1 VSTAVIL
8 VAAGSGLRLGSSR
21 PKAFVPV
28 AGKSLLQHSID
39 TLGHWDVP
47 FTLVIVVPE
56 GWVEPARAAAAS
68 LGHTLVVTGGAT
80 RTQSVRNGLAALPE
94 GTTTVLIH
102 DAARP
107 LMPLDVFDRVR
118 DAVVAGASA
127 VIPCVA
133 VVDTLVTRDPHSGRT
148 EGGVDR
154 EALGAVQTPQGFDAA
169 LLVAVYRQ
177 AVGDFTDDAALMRDA
192 GYEVTAID
200 GDPHGFKITFV
211 EDLQRASA
219 LLGADTA
226 PRVGTALDVHA
237 FDDTAPL
244 RLAGLVWPGEK
255 GLAGH
260 SDGDV
265 AVHAIVDALLQAAS
279 LGDLGTHFGTDRVE
293 FQGANSTVFLEHA
306 LVLVREAGFEVSSV
320 GVQIIGNS
328 PKVGPRRREAEGVL
342 AALVGAPVAV
352 SATTSDALG
361 FTGRGEG
368 IAALATVVLSGH

>member
-1 VSTAVIL
+1 MSTAVLL
-8 VAAGSGLRLGSSR
+8 VAGGSGLRFGSNL

-28 AGKSLLQHSID
+28 AGKTLLQHSID
-39 TLGHWDVP
+39 TLGHWEIP
-47 FTLVIVVPE
+47 FTLVVVVPE

-68 LGHTLVVTGGAT
+68 LDHTLVVTGGAT
-80 RTQSVRNGLAALPE
+80 RTQSVRHGLAALPE
-94 GTTTVLIH
+94 GTTIVLIH

-107 LMPLDVFDRVR
+107 LMPLAVFDRVR
-118 DAVVAGASA
+118 DAVVAGAVA

-133 VVDTLVTRDPHSGRT
+133 VVDTLVTRDRETGAT
-148 EGGVDR
+148 VGGVDR
-154 EALGAVQTPQGFDAA
+154 EVLGAVQTPQGFDAA
-169 LLVAVYRQ
+169 LLGDVYRQ
-177 AVGDFTDDAALMRDA
+177 ATGDFTDDAALMRDA

-200 GDPHGFKITFV
+200 GDPHGFKITFA
-211 EDLQRASA
+211 EDLHRARA
-219 LLGADTA
+219 LLGTHTA

-279 LGDLGTHFGTDRVE
+279 LGDLGNHFGTDRVE

-306 LVLVREAGFEVSSV
+306 LALVRAAGFEVSSV

-342 AALVGAPVAV
+342 TALVGAPVAV

-368 IAALATVVLSGH
+368 IAALATVVLSEH

>member
-1 VSTAVIL
+1 MSTAVLL
-8 VAAGSGLRLGSSR
+8 VAGGSGLRFGSSL

-28 AGKSLLQHSID
+28 AGKTLLQHSID
-39 TLGHWDVP
+39 TLGHWEIP
-47 FTLVIVVPE
+47 FTLVVVVPE

-68 LGHTLVVTGGAT
+68 LEHTLVVTGGAT
-80 RTQSVRNGLAALPE
+80 RTQSVRHGLAALPE
-94 GTTTVLIH
+94 GTTIVLIH

-107 LMPLDVFDRVR
+107 LMPLAVFDRVR
-118 DAVVAGASA
+118 DAVVAGAVA

-133 VVDTLVTRDPHSGRT
+133 VVDTLVTRDRETGAT
-148 EGGVDR
+148 VGGVDR
-154 EALGAVQTPQGFDAA
+154 EVLGAVQTPQGFDAA
-169 LLVAVYRQ
+169 LLGDVYRQ
-177 AVGDFTDDAALMRDA
+177 ATGDFTDDAALMRDA

-200 GDPHGFKITFV
+200 GDPHGFKITFA
-211 EDLQRASA
+211 EDLHRARA
-219 LLGADTA
+219 LLGTHTA

-306 LVLVREAGFEVSSV
+306 LALVRAAGFEVSSV

-342 AALVGAPVAV
+342 TALVGAPVAV

-368 IAALATVVLSGH
+368 IAALATVVLSEH

>member
-1 VSTAVIL
+1 
-8 VAAGSGLRLGSSR
+8 
-21 PKAFVPV
+21 V
-28 AGKSLLQHSID
+28 AGQTLLQHSID
-39 TLGHWDVP
+39 TLGHWEIP
-47 FTLVIVVPE
+47 FTLVVVVPE

-68 LGHTLVVTGGAT
+68 LEHTLVVTGGST
-80 RTQSVRNGLAALPE
+80 RTQSVRHGLAALPK
-94 GTTTVLIH
+94 GTTIVLIH

-107 LMPLDVFDRVR
+107 LMPLAVFDRVR
-118 DAVVAGASA
+118 DAVVAGAVA

-133 VVDTLVTRDPHSGRT
+133 VVDTLVTRDRETGVT
-148 EGGVDR
+148 VGGVDR
-154 EALGAVQTPQGFDAA
+154 EVLGAVQTPQGFDAA
-169 LLVAVYRQ
+169 LLGDVYRQ
-177 AVGDFTDDAALMRDA
+177 ATGDFTDDAALMRDA
-192 GYEVTAID
+192 GYKVTAIN
-200 GDPHGFKITFV
+200 GDPHGFKITFA
-211 EDLQRASA
+211 EDLHRARA
-219 LLGADTA
+219 LLGTHTA

-306 LVLVREAGFEVSSV
+306 LALVRAAGFEVSSV

-342 AALVGAPVAV
+342 TALVGAPVAV

-368 IAALATVVLSGH
+368 IAALATVVLSEH